1 MLRAL
6 RNLTRL
12 AVICWT
18 LARHDA
24 LFPIRNAGFETL
36 DALLRGLF
44 ARKDV
49 MGRDGQGRDGVRR
62 DGERLGAAF
71 HALGPGFIKLGQAL
85 STRPDLVGEEIAA
98 DLSELQDR
106 LTPFAGAEARDVI
119 EAELGA
125 PIHRLFSHFEDKA
138 IAAASIAQVHRATTT
153 EGDDVAVKVL
163 RPGVEAA
170 FAVDTELFFWLAG
183 LAERAQPAW
192 RRLRLVDIAAT
203 FADSVAREMDLRFEA
218 AAASELRENLADD
231 EGFHVPAVD
240 WQRTARRVMTL
251 EHIEGIP
258 IDERDKL
265 IAAGHSVDA
274 VLEKAARAFFN
285 QIFRDGFFHADLH
298 PGNLFVDASGDI
310 VAVDFGIMGRLD
322 TDTRRYLAEMLL
334 GFLTGDYSRV
344 ARVHFEAGY
353 VPAGQSEANFT
364 QACRSIGEPILGRPL
379 NEISLGH
386 LLAQLFQVT
395 ETFDMETQ
403 PQLLLLQKTMLLA
416 EGVGRSLNPELNI
429 WSLSRPLIET
439 WVADNLGPEARIRG
453 SVTDGAALVQRL
465 PKLAANAEAA
475 LAMIAEGGVRLHP
488 DTMAALA
495 KATQS
500 SNRSGGL
507 LWPIVAL
514 LAIAVAIVS

>member
-1 MLRAL
+1 MLRAS
-6 RNLTRL
+6 RNIARL
-12 AVICWT
+12 MVIVWT

-24 LFPIRNAGFETL
+24 LFPLRHAGFETL
-36 DALLRGLF
+36 AAVLRAVF
-44 ARKDV
+44 ARRDV
-49 MGRDGQGRDGVRR
+49 RGR
-62 DGERLGAAF
+62 DGERLGAAL

-85 STRPDLVGEEIAA
+85 STRADLVGEDIAA
-98 DLSELQDR
+98 DLSALQDR
-106 LTPFAGAEARDVI
+106 LTPFPGTQARALI

-125 PIHRLFSHFEDKA
+125 PVDDLFSDFEDQA

-153 EGDDVAVKVL
+153 EGRDVAVKVL
-163 RPGVEAA
+163 RPGIEAA

-183 LAERAQPAW
+183 LVERAQPAW
-192 RRLRLVDIAAT
+192 RRLRPLEIAAT
-203 FADSVAREMDLRFEA
+203 FAETVRHEMDLRFEA

-231 EGFHVPAVD
+231 PGFRVPEVD

-258 IDERDKL
+258 IDEKDAL
-265 IAAGHSVDA
+265 VAAGHSVDD
-274 VLEKAARAFFN
+274 VLEKASRAFFN

-298 PGNLFVDASGDI
+298 PGNLFVNADGDI

-322 TDTRRYLAEMLL
+322 NDTRRYLAEMLV
-334 GFLTGDYSRV
+334 GFLTGDYARV

-353 VPAGQSEANFT
+353 VPADQSEASFT
-364 QACRSIGEPILGRPL
+364 QACRSIGEPLLGRPL
-379 NEISLGH
+379 SEISLGH

-395 ETFDMETQ
+395 EAFAMEIQ

-416 EGVGRSLNPELNI
+416 EGVGRSLNPALNI
-429 WSLSRPLIET
+429 WSLAQPLIEE
-439 WVADNLGPEARIRG
+439 WIADNLGPEARLRD

-465 PKLAANAEAA
+465 PKLVTNAEAA

-495 KATQS
+495 KSGRAANES
-500 SNRSGGL
+500 GGGGL
-507 LWPIVAL
+507 LWPVIAL
-514 LAIAVAIVS
+514 MAIAAAMLA

>member
-12 AVICWT
+12 AFICWT

-24 LFPIRNAGFETL
+24 LFPIRSAGFETF
-36 DALLRGLF
+36 AAVLRWLF
-44 ARKDV
+44 ARRDV
-49 MGRDGQGRDGVRR
+49 LGR

-85 STRPDLVGEEIAA
+85 STRPDLVGEAIAA
-98 DLSELQDR
+98 DLSALQDR
-106 LTPFAGAEARDVI
+106 LTPFPGAEARAVI
-119 EAELGA
+119 EAELGV
-125 PIHRLFSHFEDKA
+125 PIHQLFSHFEDRA
-138 IAAASIAQVHRATTT
+138 LAAASIAQVHRATTS
-153 EGDDVAVKVL
+153 EGRDVAVKVL

-183 LAERAQPAW
+183 LAERAQPSW
-192 RRLRLVDIAAT
+192 RRLRLLEIAAT
-203 FADSVAREMDLRFEA
+203 FAETVAREMDLRFEA
-218 AAASELRENLADD
+218 AAASELRENLAGD
-231 EGFHVPAVD
+231 EGFLVPDVD

-258 IDERDKL
+258 IDEREAL
-265 IAAGHSVDA
+265 MAAGHSVDA

-285 QIFRDGFFHADLH
+285 MIFRDGFFHADLH
-298 PGNLFVDASGDI
+298 PGNLFVNRDGDI

-322 TDTRRYLAEMLL
+322 SDTRRYLAEMLL
-334 GFLTGDYSRV
+334 GFLTGDYGRV

-353 VPAGQSEANFT
+353 VPADQSLANFT
-364 QACRSIGEPILGRPL
+364 QACRSIGEPIMGRPL
-379 NEISLGH
+379 NEISLAH

-395 ETFDMETQ
+395 ETFAMETQ

-429 WSLSRPLIET
+429 WTLTRPLIED
-439 WVADNLGPEARIRG
+439 WVADHLGPEARLRE
-453 SVTDGAALVQRL
+453 SVSDGAALVQRL
-465 PKLAANAEAA
+465 PRLAANAEAA
-475 LAMIAEGGVRLHP
+475 LAMIAEGGVKLHP

-495 KATQS
+495 KATQGGG
-500 SNRSGGL
+500 RGGGGL
-507 LWPIVAL
+507 LWPVIAAVAVAVAL
-514 LAIAVAIVS
+514 LA

>member
-1 MLRAL
+1 
-6 RNLTRL
+6 
-12 AVICWT
+12 
-18 LARHDA
+18 
-24 LFPIRNAGFETL
+24 
-36 DALLRGLF
+36 
-44 ARKDV
+44 
-49 MGRDGQGRDGVRR
+49 
-62 DGERLGAAF
+62 
-71 HALGPGFIKLGQAL
+71 
-85 STRPDLVGEEIAA
+85 
-98 DLSELQDR
+98 
-106 LTPFAGAEARDVI
+106 
-119 EAELGA
+119 
-125 PIHRLFSHFEDKA
+125 
-138 IAAASIAQVHRATTT
+138 
-153 EGDDVAVKVL
+153 
-163 RPGVEAA
+163 
-170 FAVDTELFFWLAG
+170 
-183 LAERAQPAW
+183 
-192 RRLRLVDIAAT
+192 
-203 FADSVAREMDLRFEA
+203 
-218 AAASELRENLADD
+218 
-231 EGFHVPAVD
+231 
-240 WQRTARRVMTL
+240 
-251 EHIEGIP
+251 
-258 IDERDKL
+258 
-265 IAAGHSVDA
+265 
-274 VLEKAARAFFN
+274 
-285 QIFRDGFFHADLH
+285 
-298 PGNLFVDASGDI
+298 
-310 VAVDFGIMGRLD
+310 MGRLD

>member
-1 MLRAL
+1 MLRAA
-6 RNLTRL
+6 RNIARL
-12 AVICWT
+12 AVIVWT
-18 LARHDA
+18 LARFDA
-24 LFPIRNAGFETL
+24 LFTLRHAGFETL
-36 DALLRGLF
+36 AAVLRRAF
-44 ARKDV
+44 AKPRSN
-49 MGRDGQGRDGVRR
+49 GR

-85 STRPDLVGEEIAA
+85 STRPDLIGEEIAA

-106 LTPFAGAEARDVI
+106 LTPFSGAEARKLI

-125 PIHRLFSHFEDKA
+125 PVYGLFSHFEDQA

-153 EGDDVAVKVL
+153 EGRDVAVKVL
-163 RPGVEAA
+163 RPGIEAA

-183 LAERAQPAW
+183 LIERAQPAW
-192 RRLRLVDIAAT
+192 RRLRPVEIART
-203 FADSVAREMDLRFEA
+203 FAETVSREMDLRLEA
-218 AAASELRENLADD
+218 AAASELRENLAGDH
-231 EGFHVPAVD
+231 GFHVPQVD
-240 WQRTARRVMTL
+240 WRRTARRVMTL

-258 IDERDKL
+258 IDEREAL
-265 IAAGHSVDA
+265 IAAGHEVDA

-298 PGNLFVDASGDI
+298 PGNLFVDGNGDI

-322 TDTRRYLAEMLL
+322 SDTRRYLAEMLL
-334 GFLTGDYSRV
+334 GFLSGDYGRV

-353 VPAGQSEANFT
+353 VPADQSEASFT
-364 QACRSIGEPILGRPL
+364 QACRSIGEPLLGRPL

-386 LLAQLFQVT
+386 LLAQLFRIT
-395 ETFDMETQ
+395 ETFAMETQ

-429 WSLSRPLIET
+429 WSLAQPLIED
-439 WVADNLGPEARIRG
+439 WVADNLGPEARLRE
-453 SVTDGAALVQRL
+453 SVSDGAALVQRL

-488 DTMAALA
+488 DTMAAFA
-495 KATQS
+495 KTA
-500 SNRSGGL
+500 NGGASRGGASL
-507 LWPIVAL
+507 LWPAVAA
-514 LAIAVAIVS
+514 LAIAVAFLA